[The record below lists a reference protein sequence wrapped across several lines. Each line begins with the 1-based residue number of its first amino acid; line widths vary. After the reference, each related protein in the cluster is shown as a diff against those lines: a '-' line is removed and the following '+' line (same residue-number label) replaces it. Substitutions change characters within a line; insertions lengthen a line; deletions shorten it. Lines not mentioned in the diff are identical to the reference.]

1 LAGISSLT
9 ALEGVWTLT
18 RRIAHS
24 DGSTHHFDGIARF
37 TRSGK
42 RLIHF
47 EEGLLTGVPGQ
58 APMRGTRRYVWS
70 MEPGRI
76 EVMFDDMRPFH
87 TIPVATPRPETTYL
101 CPPDR
106 YEVAYDFSDMKS
118 WRAVWTVEGP
128 KKAYVMESLFR
139 TSER

>member
-1 LAGISSLT
+1 MAGISSLT

-24 DGSTHHFDGIARF
+24 DGSTHHFDGTARF

-58 APMRGTRRYVWS
+58 AAMRGTRRYVWS

-87 TIPVATPRPETTYL
+87 TIPVATPRPETINGTRT
-101 CPPDR
+101 PPSNKLR
-106 YEVAYDFSDMKS
+106 LRPRRPPVSPM
-118 WRAVWTVEGP
+118 
-128 KKAYVMESLFR
+128 L
-139 TSER
+139 